1 MLRMPTATGICG
13 TNSGSSQ
20 DPWLRLQSP
29 HICSMVEADSQTSGG
44 GMAGEIE
51 ARLKALN
58 IALPEVASPLANYVP
73 FIHVG
78 DQLFI
83 SGQLPLRDGSV
94 IVTGKLGAGLDLA
107 QGEEAAR
114 LCALN
119 ILAQAKAALRD
130 LDRIMQLL
138 RLNGFVN
145 AAPDFTDHP
154 KVINGAS
161 NLMVDVLGNKGRH
174 TRIAVGCASLP
185 LGAAVEIDAVFAIA

>member
-1 MLRMPTATGICG
+1 
-13 TNSGSSQ
+13 
-20 DPWLRLQSP
+20 
-29 HICSMVEADSQTSGG
+29 
-44 GMAGEIE
+44 MAGEIE

-83 SGQLPLRDGSV
+83 SGQLPLHDGSV
-94 IVTGKLGAGLDLA
+94 TVTGKLGAGLDLA

-130 LDRIMQLL
+130 LDRIVQLL

-145 AAPDFTDHP
+145 STPDFIDHP
-154 KVINGAS
+154 KVVNGAS